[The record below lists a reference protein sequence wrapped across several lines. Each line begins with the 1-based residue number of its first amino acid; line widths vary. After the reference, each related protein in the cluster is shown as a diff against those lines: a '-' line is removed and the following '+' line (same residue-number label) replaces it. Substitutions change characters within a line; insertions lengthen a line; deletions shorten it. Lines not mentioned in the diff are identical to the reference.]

1 MLPSRY
7 RARLVGNPVNACSLK
22 LTVQASSVGDRL
34 APKHHVDS
42 RLNKEHFASHS
53 KSLHGDADKN
63 FLSKPEF
70 ISNEDPIR
78 YSVPRITAGELPS
91 HFQASMKYKTR
102 QGSHSAVPS
111 SSHTVG
117 NMPCLPGD
125 QVIFSESS
133 SIPGIPVVYRTAE
146 EREENADRLNL
157 DRRRLTVC
165 PILEGEQ
172 QLRLL
177 NFQHNLITE
186 IQHLSNLRRLI
197 FLDLYNNHIEEISGL
212 FALKSLRVLMLGKNR
227 IKHISNLESQTNL
240 DVLDLHGNQICKIEN
255 LNHLAEL
262 RVLNLAG
269 NLIVR
274 AENVT
279 GLDSLTELNLRRNQI
294 EFVSD
299 ADTLPC
305 LQRLFLS
312 FNNISSVEDIVCL
325 ADSLSLSEVTLDG
338 NPIAQEPWYRPTVLR
353 HMLQLRYLD
362 MKKITEEERRV
373 ASVMARKEE
382 EKKREIH
389 KQAILKEKR
398 RQTINNA
405 ARRWEVQHGYIAKSQ
420 QDAQAKAF
428 STDITIHKACHV
440 NGNGHDF
447 WPDELSTE
455 KQQTSKETT
464 ELQQSDS
471 SHSERTSSMRSPDS
485 LLPSAVQG
493 LSFTDSHLTEL
504 EGDTLCLYGSG
515 ALDSLDRSWGVQ
527 MAGAVT
533 TISFTFIDFD
543 EIVPVLFRL
552 RIKFPNIMH
561 FKFQHT
567 NIQKLQQFNAL
578 AQLRRLDM
586 LTINPQG
593 NPVVNFSLWKYYV
606 LFRLN
611 HFGLQKINDIEVSP
625 LDLIM
630 SERIFGILGHMAAC
644 EIPQTRLL
652 SLVGEMKRKQLQFL
666 MEAKGRKAGTS
677 LEESKDN
684 GKLGGESMGRAVLNY
699 TIRDSGTE
707 HEQCKQERKCFCQKY
722 VQSLVKEA
730 SLIDQKNESLQKL
743 WPQIFIELVRDCVIE
758 MRNKTSY
765 MQLCLTKIMDQK

>member
-1 MLPSRY
+1 
-7 RARLVGNPVNACSLK
+7 
-22 LTVQASSVGDRL
+22 
-34 APKHHVDS
+34 
-42 RLNKEHFASHS
+42 
-53 KSLHGDADKN
+53 
-63 FLSKPEF
+63 
-70 ISNEDPIR
+70 
-78 YSVPRITAGELPS
+78 
-91 HFQASMKYKTR
+91 
-102 QGSHSAVPS
+102 
-111 SSHTVG
+111 
-117 NMPCLPGD
+117 MPCLP
-125 QVIFSESS
+125 ESS

-420 QDAQAKAF
+420 QDAQAKK
-428 STDITIHKACHV
+428 SIEYIVWLLH
-440 NGNGHDF
+440 
-447 WPDELSTE
+447 
-455 KQQTSKETT
+455 
-464 ELQQSDS
+464 
-471 SHSERTSSMRSPDS
+471 RSPDS

-652 SLVGEMKRKQLQFL
+652 SLVGEMKKQLQFL